1 LKDVGEP
8 VLKYN
13 RGVGAVGA
21 VASLATVGVHLYNH
35 QATWKDGVSGTL
47 GVANLVL
54 IAIPGIGEAVAGL
67 ELTVAIGTLAWDAYN
82 QYEDAHQHK

>member
-1 LKDVGEP
+1 M
-8 VLKYN
+8 
-13 RGVGAVGA
+13 GA

-67 ELTVAIGTLAWDAYN
+67 ELTVAVGTLAWDAYN
-82 QYEDAHQHK
+82 QYEDSQQHK